1 MGQSIHEQF
10 WEGFN
15 PTNMS
20 KEHRNRLMGDVYGG
34 YKQRSIPRYESRG
47 AGSGRRNRQVGYEDI
62 TFHDYYNEGGWE
74 QVGEHIGIKN
84 VNSDDEI
91 RRLYDYM
98 HGYKPQAPKAAAP
111 VQAAAAPKAA
121 TPAFDKRIAEIG
133 KSYAAETSRLTNLMA
148 QQQKDY
154 DTRSTNQMNMFNQR
168 SAEQQAAFDKYS
180 ASQDKKISNLSNS
193 VANSASQY
201 DPTKSMSTS
210 NNINPALTIQEKG
223 KDLSK
228 GTQRYNRNSK
238 LNITNVNV

>member
-1 MGQSIHEQF
+1 MGRSVEDQF
-10 WEGFN
+10 WGAFN
-15 PTNMS
+15 PNNLGGPTLDRLRNDIYSGFKTSS
-20 KEHRNRLMGDVYGG
+20 KTVQGAQRKGG
-34 YKQRSIPRYESRG
+34 RGPSQQVQVFDANYYKQHKGWG
-47 AGSGRRNRQVGYEDI
+47 AIGDKLGININSKNDVRQM
-62 TFHDYYNEGGWE
+62 FDY
-74 QVGEHIGIKN
+74 
-84 VNSDDEI
+84 VN
-91 RRLYDYM
+91 
-98 HGYKPQAPKAAAP
+98 GYKPPA
-111 VQAAAAPKAA
+111 AAAAPTAPVAAPQAA
-121 TPAFDKRIAEIG
+121 TPAFDQRIADIG
-133 KSYAAETSRLTNLMA
+133 KSYAAETSRLTSLMA